1 MLAVLGLPKLL
12 SSFFDI
18 RERRRD
24 RRENEEGRREEAAQL
39 REKAECRRVD
49 EERRREERHQEMMTL
64 LAELVGNSSDQT
76 PEQTG
81 VIRSRQQI
89 IDRLASEN
97 DRLRQERHN
106 GRH

>member
-24 RRENEEGRREEAAQL
+24 RRENEEHRRANEEGRREEAAQL

-64 LAELVGNSSDQT
+64 LAALVGNSSDQT

-97 DRLRQERHN
+97 DRPR
-106 GRH
+106 